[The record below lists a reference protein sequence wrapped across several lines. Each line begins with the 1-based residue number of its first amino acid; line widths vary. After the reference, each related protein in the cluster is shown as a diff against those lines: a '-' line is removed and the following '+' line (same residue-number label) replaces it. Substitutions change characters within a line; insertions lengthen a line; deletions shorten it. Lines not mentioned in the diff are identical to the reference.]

1 MGRKFLRFWQT
12 FANTLFAS
20 CLRTSWSCRLLARLF
35 ESFHFSSNKPY
46 QTLSKQCLSLT
57 PKIASRKDWVFKLGG
72 FPVEQSMEP
81 EVLRLSYSLF
91 TEKNNFFMSEN
102 AREILWKKRLQKVSN
117 FDLKMWYLSKTG
129 PDDSIYIVF
138 DFGYKP
144 IVWNLHGGQFSTLSL
159 LQHRGSSWRKKTEEV
174 TLGYLSGQINFGDLF
189 RKNVQNKTLSEN
201 TDENR
206 FTLEQVIPML

>member
-1 MGRKFLRFWQT
+1 MKLWAVGATFWKF
-12 FANTLFAS
+12 S
-20 CLRTSWSCRLLARLF
+20 CNQLTN
-35 ESFHFSSNKPY
+35 H
-46 QTLSKQCLSLT
+46 QILSKHLQSLT
-57 PKIASRKDWVFKLGG
+57 PKIASRKDWVFKLSG

-81 EVLRLSYSLF
+81 EVLGLSYGLL
-91 TEKNNFFMSEN
+91 TEKNNFFMSETR
-102 AREILWKKRLQKVSN
+102 AKFCEKKRLQKVSN
-117 FDLKMWYLSKTG
+117 FDLKMWYLSKTD
-129 PDDSIYIVF
+129 PDDSIYTVF

-159 LQHRGSSWRKKTEEV
+159 LQHRGSSWRKKNEEV
-174 TLGYLSGQINFGDLF
+174 TFGYLSGQINFGDLF